1 MISLIKTAHE
11 TESSFVW
18 VGKLKDRKPNV
29 EIGAEFYLR

>member
-1 MISLIKTAHE
+1 MISLVKTAHK
-11 TESSFVW
+11 TEPSFVW